1 MDDDRT
7 DKLNMTKK
15 KILSFFGPR
24 KMREETVVNI
34 RTIADIPPI
43 IDVRQKLG
51 NGNYI
56 GAINSAMEYIENDIS
71 KFFNVQFN
79 KKYTTLF
86 NLYKQMVVFEKD
98 ISPDIIIDKESFVI
112 ETSQIPIPKETKE
125 ENLLSAIRKFGIFIY
140 DVYNPMRYA
149 RKMELS
155 IDDVVKRMVDIYS
168 YMDLKEL
175 YFPDSR
181 TRR

>member
-1 MDDDRT
+1 MDDDR
-7 DKLNMTKK
+7 KEKMNVTKK
-15 KILSFFGPR
+15 KILSFLGPR
-24 KMREETVVNI
+24 RFREETVVNI
-34 RTIADIPPI
+34 RTITEIPPI
-43 IDVRQKLG
+43 IDVRQKFG

-71 KFFNVQFN
+71 RFFNVQFN
-79 KKYTTLF
+79 KKYTTLY
-86 NLYKQMVVFEKD
+86 NLYKQLAGFEKD
-98 ISPDIIIDKESFVI
+98 ISLDIIIDKESFVI
-112 ETSQIPIPKETKE
+112 ETSQIDIPKETKQ
-125 ENLLSAIRKFGIFIY
+125 ENLLSSLRKFGIFIY

-155 IDDVVKRMVDIYS
+155 IDDIVKRMVDIYS
-168 YMDLKEL
+168 YMDLKEI